1 MLNYRPSITGDRFLK
16 SRAFNKLIMGPVGG
30 GKSTVALMDLV
41 DRAVNQAPFNNTR
54 RTKFIILRNT
64 IAQLKATVK
73 PLIDTWFVT
82 MTKGT
87 MGQWRLSDNVFEAK
101 FRLPDGTIVHSE
113 FVLMAADTPDDVRR
127 LLSLEASAAWVEECR
142 EVDPEV
148 FAGLQGRVN
157 RFPSK
162 IAGGVTYP
170 GVICS
175 TNPPPTGGFWHKF
188 IVTEEKGKEIFIQP
202 PALLDDGSLNP
213 DAENLENLAD
223 DYYENLVTGK
233 TEDWINVYLKNMFGA
248 GDLGRPIYRNT
259 FKPSFHVA
267 TKPLS
272 AVMQSL
278 NPLVIGM
285 DNGLQAAAAIG
296 QRDMRGRI
304 NILAESYV
312 PEDETMGVET
322 FLRTLLVPMLRTKF
336 PTFKPENI
344 MFELDPACFQ
354 RSQLDEKTIAQ
365 AVAAYGYRVNKAST
379 NDPERRIQAVEQLL
393 SQQIDGGAGFLIDA
407 SCSHIIDTLTWGHRY
422 KRSPSGVPSTT
433 ADKTHHSHCF
443 VAGTMV
449 ATPDG
454 PVAIENLTCDHRV
467 LTPNG
472 ACDVVAV
479 MSHVSSDLMR
489 LDFSDGTS
497 VTCTGDHPF
506 FTERGIVLANML
518 EYTDVLFSIGENSW
532 QKPNTQSKH
541 SSGSSITASQPAT
554 SSLTTSV
561 TAGSTCTVLSGSTT
575 TEKSQLG
582 TTYTTETETNRTT
595 GSKTWSVSM
604 RQTMCVATVWIAI
617 QLQKVSRLRC
627 APWSWPDR
635 QQPNGTGLTKV
646 SAGTQKTQS
655 AHGSH
660 ASESSCS
667 ATTAQSHIWG
677 SLKWSNRGTAHQ
689 RAKQA
694 PASSLVS
701 TTKHAAVQS
710 AAQNSESTSTGKPEH
725 AVKLV
730 GKQHLV
736 GQSAKVYDLTV
747 LDEHCFYAN
756 GILVS
761 NCGDAVQYLALR
773 FASPRDDWAAMT
785 KKRAVVRSTYR
796 YV

>member
-1 MLNYRPSITGDRFLK
+1 MLNYKPSPTGDKFLK
-16 SRAFNKLIMGPVGG
+16 SSAFLKLIMGPVGG

-41 DRAVNQAPFNNTR
+41 GRAVDQAPFNNIR

-64 IAQLKATVK
+64 IAQLRATVK
-73 PLIDTWFVT
+73 PMMDTWFVT

-87 MGQWRLSDNVFEAK
+87 MGSWRLSDNVFEAK
-101 FRLPDGTIVHSE
+101 FRLPDGTIVQSE

-188 IVTEEKGKEIFIQP
+188 IVNEEKGKEIFIQP

-272 AVMQSL
+272 AIMQSV

-304 NILAESYV
+304 NLLAESYV

-422 KRSPSGVPSTT
+422 KRSQSGVPSTT
-433 ADKTHHSHCF
+433 ADKTHHSH
-443 VAGTMV
+443 M
-449 ATPDG
+449 
-454 PVAIENLTCDHRV
+454 
-467 LTPNG
+467 
-472 ACDVVAV
+472 
-479 MSHVSSDLMR
+479 
-489 LDFSDGTS
+489 
-497 VTCTGDHPF
+497 
-506 FTERGIVLANML
+506 
-518 EYTDVLFSIGENSW
+518 
-532 QKPNTQSKH
+532 
-541 SSGSSITASQPAT
+541 
-554 SSLTTSV
+554 
-561 TAGSTCTVLSGSTT
+561 
-575 TEKSQLG
+575 
-582 TTYTTETETNRTT
+582 
-595 GSKTWSVSM
+595 
-604 RQTMCVATVWIAI
+604 
-617 QLQKVSRLRC
+617 
-627 APWSWPDR
+627 
-635 QQPNGTGLTKV
+635 
-646 SAGTQKTQS
+646 
-655 AHGSH
+655 
-660 ASESSCS
+660 
-667 ATTAQSHIWG
+667 
-677 SLKWSNRGTAHQ
+677 
-689 RAKQA
+689 
-694 PASSLVS
+694 
-701 TTKHAAVQS
+701 
-710 AAQNSESTSTGKPEH
+710 
-725 AVKLV
+725 
-730 GKQHLV
+730 
-736 GQSAKVYDLTV
+736 
-747 LDEHCFYAN
+747 
-756 GILVS
+756 
-761 NCGDAVQYLALR
+761 GDAVQYLALR
-773 FASPRDDWAAMT
+773 FASPRDDWATMT